1 MELLP
6 PYAKA
11 ILNYEASIETA
22 ERKEISRKK
31 ELRPLGLKSCGGYS
45 RASKRR
51 EQSPTHKQY

>member
-31 ELRPLGLKSCGGYS
+31 ALRPLGLKSCGGYS

-51 EQSPTHKQY
+51 